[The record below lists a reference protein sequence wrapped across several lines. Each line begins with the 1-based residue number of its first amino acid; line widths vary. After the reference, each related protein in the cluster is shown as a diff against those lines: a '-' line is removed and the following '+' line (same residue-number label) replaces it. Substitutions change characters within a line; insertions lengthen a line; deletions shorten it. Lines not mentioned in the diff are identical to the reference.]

1 MTDLITNELRRINQ
15 MYTKLDELNAK
26 CEDNM
31 RRLNSMM
38 LELKGIV
45 AMVRPQVKKTG
56 WYGDEILHREDT
68 IKDNVVIEV
77 KYPELEKMN

>member
-1 MTDLITNELRRINQ
+1 MSDIIVQELQRINQ

-45 AMVRPQVKKTG
+45 ATVRPQVKKTG
-56 WYGDEILHREDT
+56 WYGDEIE
-68 IKDNVVIEV
+68 IDNKPYKISNALQN
-77 KYPELEKMN
+77 LE